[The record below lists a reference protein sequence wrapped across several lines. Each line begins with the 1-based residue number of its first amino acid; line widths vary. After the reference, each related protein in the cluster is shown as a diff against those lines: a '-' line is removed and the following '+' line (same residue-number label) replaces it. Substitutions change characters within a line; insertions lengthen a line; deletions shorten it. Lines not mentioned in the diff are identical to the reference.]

1 MRKLKV
7 VTLVGTRPEII
18 RLSRLIPVLDQHTNH
33 VLVHTGQ
40 NYDPQLSDVF
50 FEELEIRTPDYY
62 LGVDTTSFGTVM
74 GDTLK
79 KSEEVFR
86 KEKPDAVMILGDTN
100 SALAAIVAERMHIPV
115 YHMEAGNR
123 SFDRNVPE
131 ELNRKLVDHVST
143 FNLVYSEHARRNLLR
158 EGLGER
164 FIYLTGSP
172 MPEILGHY
180 SAKASTSQVLQGL
193 GISPS
198 SYLLLS
204 LHRQENVDDIER
216 LDAMLHKVNEF
227 AKRSDLRVV
236 FSVHPRTA
244 TQVRNQ
250 ASLEQFIFSKP
261 FGFIDYLSLQKD
273 AYCVIS
279 DSGSL
284 PEEAL
289 VLGFPAVIFRNS
301 MERPEALEAGQL
313 VMAATDIQDIEPL
326 IRRARESNIGRVNP
340 VYPDLGFS
348 GLVMSLLEST
358 ARLANSW
365 TGVTQK

>member
-1 MRKLKV
+1 MKKLKI

-18 RLSRLIPVLDQHTNH
+18 RLSRLIPKLDQHTNH

-50 FEELEIRTPDYY
+50 FEELEIRSPDYY
-62 LGVDTTSFGTVM
+62 LDVDTTSFGTVM

-100 SALAAIVAERMHIPV
+100 SAIAAIAAERMHIPV

-180 SAKASTSQVLQGL
+180 SARASSSQALRGL

-198 SYLLLS
+198 GYILLS
-204 LHRQENVDDIER
+204 LHRQENVDDIDR
-216 LDAMLHKVNEF
+216 LDAMLRKVNEF

-244 TQVRNQ
+244 NQLRNQ
-250 ASLEQFIFSKP
+250 ASLDRFIFSKP

-289 VLGFPAVIFRNS
+289 VMGFPAVIFRNS

-313 VMAATDIQDIEPL
+313 VMAATDIQDLEPL
-326 IRRARESNIGRVNP
+326 ILRARESNIGRLNP

-348 GLVMSLLEST
+348 GLVISLLEST

-365 TGVTQK
+365 TGVTRK